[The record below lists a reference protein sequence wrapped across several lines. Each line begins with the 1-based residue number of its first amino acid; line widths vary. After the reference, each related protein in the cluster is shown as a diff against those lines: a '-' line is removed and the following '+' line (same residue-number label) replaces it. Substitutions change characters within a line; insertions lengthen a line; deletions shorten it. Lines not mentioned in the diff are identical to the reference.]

1 MKFSSETKLC
11 FALFF
16 SFPSSSVCFLTRST
30 NEQWNFLSLSL
41 SLCLSPESNPI
52 SIIIKKS
59 QSYIQK
65 HLYPLSYWY
74 NLFSHYFSIFQI
86 TVRLLS
92 SILSFS
98 FTDVLLPPSSFL
110 ITLSRALPLSLSLAL
125 SRSLSRVHSLDV
137 SISGDNSMYISVGI
151 TDINKYIKA
160 TYSSVSLALAIYR
173 TNDATTVV

>member
-110 ITLSRALPLSLSLAL
+110 ITLSRALPLSLSL
-125 SRSLSRVHSLDV
+125 SRSLALSLACTL
-137 SISGDNSMYISVGI
+137 SMFLSQGIIRCIS
-151 TDINKYIKA
+151 A
-160 TYSSVSLALAIYR
+160 SVSQI
-173 TNDATTVV
+173 